1 MRIDMMLELTIALGL
16 ASCACCALFVIQG
29 IIEERQL
36 AKMKKEID
44 DLYELDLNN

>member
-1 MRIDMMLELTIALGL
+1 MILELAIILGL
-16 ASCACCALFVIQG
+16 TSCACCVLFVIQG

-44 DLYELDLNN
+44 TLYDLDS